1 MTDTDLTNRGL
12 IRLHKTHSLVE
23 HAAARTLIVSGVARS
38 GTSMVARVLDA
49 AGIPM
54 GDRIDDV
61 VFEDRDFAE
70 LLNRPALDQN
80 ALDDLIGRRNDA
92 QPVWGFKRPQ
102 MHRLGAA
109 TIARFRNP
117 LVIVTLRD
125 PVAIAERYAIAEHI
139 DARTT
144 LSMATS
150 DLQEMVLFAQQLA
163 CPVLLVS
170 YEKAVRNPARLVER
184 LLEFCGLQRSPG
196 ERQRLRRLVEPDRP
210 AYIESARRTFGGY
223 IDGIQG
229 TLLGGWA
236 YERSL
241 GLPLTITVFRDDVPV
256 LDGVAD
262 QYRQDLAD
270 AGIDDGR
277 HGFSVDLA
285 GCGFVPTSRVT
296 VRIKDRNFALN
307 NSGASAAELGA
318 DLPTVPGEPG
328 RLWAL
333 TPFG

>member
-1 MTDTDLTNRGL
+1 MADTELKNRGL
-12 IRLHKTHSLVE
+12 IRLHKTHSLVA
-23 HAAARTLIVSGVARS
+23 HTAARTLIVSGVARS

-49 AGIPM
+49 AGVPM

-61 VFEDRDFAE
+61 VFEDHDFAE
-70 LLNRPALDQN
+70 LFNRPNLDQD
-80 ALDDLIGRRNDA
+80 ALGALVRQRNDA
-92 QPVWGFKRPQ
+92 HPVWGFKRPQ
-102 MHRLGAA
+102 IHQSGAE
-109 TIARFRNP
+109 TISRFRNP

-125 PVAIAERYAIAEHI
+125 PVAIAERYAIAEQI

-144 LSMATS
+144 LSMAMG
-150 DLQEMVLFAQQLA
+150 DLQEMVLFAQQLT
-163 CPVLLVS
+163 CPVLLIS

-184 LLEFCGLQRSPG
+184 LLEFCGLQRSAT

-229 TLLGGWA
+229 TVLGGWA

-241 GLPLTITVFRDDVPV
+241 GLPLAITVFRDDVPV

-296 VRIKDRNFALN
+296 VRVKDRNFALN

-318 DLPTVPGEPG
+318 DLPTAPGEPS

>member
-1 MTDTDLTNRGL
+1 MAGTELTNRGL

-23 HAAARTLIVSGVARS
+23 HSAARTLIVSGVARS

-49 AGIPM
+49 AGVPM

-61 VFEDRDFAE
+61 VFEDHDFSE
-70 LLNRPALDQN
+70 LFNRPTLDQD
-80 ALDDLIGRRNDA
+80 ALGALVQQRNDA
-92 QPVWGFKRPQ
+92 HPVWGFKRPQ
-102 MHRLGAA
+102 MHQLGTE
-109 TIARFRNP
+109 TISRFRNP

-125 PVAIAERYAIAEHI
+125 PVAIAERYAIAEQI

-144 LSMATS
+144 LSMAMG

-170 YEKAVRNPARLVER
+170 YEKAVRDPARLVER
-184 LLEFCGLQRSPG
+184 LLEFCGLQRSAS

-229 TLLGGWA
+229 TVLGGWA

-241 GLPLTITVFRDDVPV
+241 GLPLAITVFRDDVPV

-296 VRIKDRNFALN
+296 VRVKGRNFALN

-318 DLPTVPGEPG
+318 DLQAEPGEPG
-328 RLWAL
+328 RFWAL